1 MRLKT
6 KLVLSV
12 TALTFAIVLILCSLF
27 MGELLRQR
35 IEQTAASND
44 VLAQQ
49 VLLMTRQAVETGI
62 RVNPPVDRSDEA
74 LHAAVV
80 DALRSSDALM
90 DVMKSVVR
98 YSPTVQDVS
107 VTDAHGLTLVSTDP
121 DSLDQEVT
129 FRTSLK
135 KVRD

>member
-1 MRLKT
+1 MQLKT

-49 VLLMTRQAVETGI
+49 VLLMTRQAVETGMQG
-62 RVNPPVDRSDEA
+62 E
-74 LHAAVV
+74 
-80 DALRSSDALM
+80 SSFG
-90 DVMKSVVR
+90 S
-98 YSPTVQDVS
+98 
-107 VTDAHGLTLVSTDP
+107 
-121 DSLDQEVT
+121 E
-129 FRTSLK
+129 
-135 KVRD
+135 